1 MIVKK
6 FELSKF
12 NFKKYNIFL
21 LYGKNLGLQDDIIK
35 SYFLKEFKGEIS
47 KYEESEF
54 LSNSENII
62 SEILNKSLFEKE
74 KIIFIYRPSDKISKI
89 IEEILNRK
97 ISDTKV
103 VLKAGTLDKKSK
115 LRNLFEKNKNLVTIP
130 FYEDDIKNLSSF
142 VYEFL
147 NRNNIKLLRESIN
160 LLIDRSSGDRNNLKL
175 ELEKIFDYSFSNK
188 KIDFV
193 NIQKLSNLAENY
205 SINELAENYLCK
217 NPKSVSKILNE
228 NNYSEEDCIL
238 IIRTIL
244 NKSKRLLKII
254 EENKKFNNIDEV
266 ISSFKPPIFWKEK
279 ESVKKQAK
287 SWDLKELR
295 QKIYRINEIEYL
307 VKSNSGN
314 SLNLVSDFIINY

>member
-12 NFKKYNIFL
+12 QFNKYNIFL
-21 LYGKNLGLQDDIIK
+21 LYGKNLGLQDEIIK

-97 ISDTKV
+97 ISDAKI
-103 VLKAGTLDKKSK
+103 VLKAGILEKRSK

-130 FYEDDIKNLSSF
+130 FYEDDIKNLLSF
-142 VYEFL
+142 VHEFL
-147 NRNNIKLLRESIN
+147 NRNNIKLSRESIN
-160 LLIDRSSGDRNNLKL
+160 LLINRSGGDRNNLKL

-188 KIDFV
+188 KIDFM

-244 NKSKRLLKII
+244 NKSKRLLNII
-254 EENKKFNNIDEV
+254 EKNKKSNNIDEV

>member
-12 NFKKYNIFL
+12 NFNKYNIFL

-97 ISDTKV
+97 ISDTKI
-103 VLKAGTLDKKSK
+103 VLKAGILEKRSK

-142 VYEFL
+142 VHEFL
-147 NRNNIKLLRESIN
+147 NRNNIKLSRESIN

-254 EENKKFNNIDEV
+254 EENKKSNNIDEV

>member
-12 NFKKYNIFL
+12 QFNKYNIFL
-21 LYGKNLGLQDDIIK
+21 LYGKNLGLQDEIIK

-147 NRNNIKLLRESIN
+147 NRNNIKLSRESIN

>member
-12 NFKKYNIFL
+12 NFNKYNIFL

-97 ISDTKV
+97 ISDAKI
-103 VLKAGTLDKKSK
+103 VLKAGILEKKSK

-142 VYEFL
+142 VHEFL
-147 NRNNIKLLRESIN
+147 IKNNIKLSRESIN
-160 LLIDRSSGDRNNLKL
+160 LLIDRSGGDRNNLKL

-244 NKSKRLLKII
+244 NKSKRLLNII
-254 EENKKFNNIDEV
+254 EENKKSNNIDEV

-279 ESVKKQAK
+279 ESVKKQVK

>member
-12 NFKKYNIFL
+12 NFNKYNIFL

-142 VYEFL
+142 VHEFL
-147 NRNNIKLLRESIN
+147 NRNNIKLSRESIN

>member
-12 NFKKYNIFL
+12 QFNKYNIFL
-21 LYGKNLGLQDDIIK
+21 LYGKNLGLQDEIIK
-35 SYFLKEFKGEIS
+35 SYFLKEFNGEIS

-97 ISDTKV
+97 ISDAKI
-103 VLKAGTLDKKSK
+103 VLKAGILEKRSK

-142 VYEFL
+142 VHEFL
-147 NRNNIKLLRESIN
+147 NRNNIKLSRESIN
-160 LLIDRSSGDRNNLKL
+160 LLIDRSGGDRNNLKL

-188 KIDFV
+188 KIDFM

-205 SINELAENYLCK
+205 NINELAENYLCK
-217 NPKSVSKILNE
+217 NNKSVSKILNE
-228 NNYSEEDCIL
+228 NNYS
-238 IIRTIL
+238 
-244 NKSKRLLKII
+244 
-254 EENKKFNNIDEV
+254 
-266 ISSFKPPIFWKEK
+266 
-279 ESVKKQAK
+279 
-287 SWDLKELR
+287 
-295 QKIYRINEIEYL
+295 
-307 VKSNSGN
+307 
-314 SLNLVSDFIINY
+314 

>member
-147 NRNNIKLLRESIN
+147 NRNNIKLSRESIN

>member
-1 MIVKK
+1 M
-6 FELSKF
+6 
-12 NFKKYNIFL
+12 
-21 LYGKNLGLQDDIIK
+21 
-35 SYFLKEFKGEIS
+35 
-47 KYEESEF
+47 
-54 LSNSENII
+54 
-62 SEILNKSLFEKE
+62 
-74 KIIFIYRPSDKISKI
+74 
-89 IEEILNRK
+89 
-97 ISDTKV
+97 
-103 VLKAGTLDKKSK
+103 
-115 LRNLFEKNKNLVTIP
+115 
-130 FYEDDIKNLSSF
+130 
-142 VYEFL
+142 
-147 NRNNIKLLRESIN
+147 
-160 LLIDRSSGDRNNLKL
+160 
-175 ELEKIFDYSFSNK
+175 
-188 KIDFV
+188 
-193 NIQKLSNLAENY
+193 AENY

-254 EENKKFNNIDEV
+254 EENKKSNNIDEV

>member
-12 NFKKYNIFL
+12 QFNKYNIFL
-21 LYGKNLGLQDDIIK
+21 LYGKNLGLQDEIIK

-147 NRNNIKLLRESIN
+147 NRNNIKLSRESIN
-160 LLIDRSSGDRNNLKL
+160 LLIDRSCGDRNNLKL

-295 QKIYRINEIEYL
+295 QKIYRINEIEYF

>member
-12 NFKKYNIFL
+12 QFNKYNIFL
-21 LYGKNLGLQDDIIK
+21 LYGKNLGLQDEIIK

-97 ISDTKV
+97 ISDTKI
-103 VLKAGTLDKKSK
+103 VLKAGILEKRSK

-142 VYEFL
+142 VHEFL
-147 NRNNIKLLRESIN
+147 NRNNIKLSRESIN

-175 ELEKIFDYSFSNK
+175 ELEKIFDYSLSNK
-188 KIDFV
+188 KIDFMS
-193 NIQKLSNLAENY
+193 IQKLSNLAENY

-254 EENKKFNNIDEV
+254 EENKKSNNIDEV

-279 ESVKKQAK
+279 ESVKKQVK

-295 QKIYRINEIEYL
+295 QKIYRINEIEYF

>member
-12 NFKKYNIFL
+12 QFNKYNIFL
-21 LYGKNLGLQDDIIK
+21 LYGKNLGLQDEIIK

-147 NRNNIKLLRESIN
+147 NRNNIKLSRESIN

-175 ELEKIFDYSFSNK
+175 ELEKIFDYSLSNK
-188 KIDFV
+188 KIDFMS
-193 NIQKLSNLAENY
+193 IQKLSNLAENY

>member
-12 NFKKYNIFL
+12 QFNKYNIFL
-21 LYGKNLGLQDDIIK
+21 LYGKNLGLQDEIIK

-89 IEEILNRK
+89 IEEILNKK
-97 ISDTKV
+97 ISDAKI
-103 VLKAGTLDKKSK
+103 VLKAGILEKRSK

-147 NRNNIKLLRESIN
+147 NRNNIKLSRESIN
-160 LLIDRSSGDRNNLKL
+160 LLIDRSCGDRNNLKL

>member
-12 NFKKYNIFL
+12 NFNKYNIFL

-97 ISDTKV
+97 ISDTKI
-103 VLKAGTLDKKSK
+103 VLKAGSLEKKSK

-142 VYEFL
+142 VHEFL
-147 NRNNIKLLRESIN
+147 NRNNIKLSRESIN

-254 EENKKFNNIDEV
+254 EENKKSNNIDEV